1 MEQAFKVKRESNFY
15 KDTIAY
21 FEDMKKERE
30 FVLSFGK
37 KHGIKGSRYDIGCDG
52 SFNKQVGERYKDTIY
67 FGIEATEEEIS
78 PLIKEF
84 KKPVN
89 GVYYLKKNSKIL
101 KEMKDLIMET
111 GLVLNVKCFSPID
124 YTTDFVRR
132 YSWNRFQLGDDL
144 YVKLN
149 IDGDYIFKHDEFDP
163 IKISEYYQK
172 LEEFKNE

>member
-1 MEQAFKVKRESNFY
+1 MVSDY
-15 KDTIAY
+15 T
-21 FEDMKKERE
+21 
-30 FVLSFGK
+30 
-37 KHGIKGSRYDIGCDG
+37 
-52 SFNKQVGERYKDTIY
+52 
-67 FGIEATEEEIS
+67 
-78 PLIKEF
+78 
-84 KKPVN
+84 
-89 GVYYLKKNSKIL
+89 KKNSKIL